1 MSKSELD
8 DFNAEEEKVVTKTSD
23 QINWDGNS
31 VIVQDAVCNLCDAL
45 FVAPTDRPPIFCPK
59 CKQALKELIL

>member
-8 DFNAEEEKVVTKTSD
+8 DFNAEEEKVVAKTSD
-23 QINWDGNS
+23 QVDWHNNS
-31 VIVQDAVCNLCDAL
+31 GIIQDAVCNLCDAL
-45 FVAPTDRPPIFCPK
+45 YVAPTDRPPIFCPK